1 MITRVNY
8 FVNVVAT
15 LYCTSS
21 GTIGELT
28 LEQVFGDAAV
38 IHTAHKPRQAA
49 LSQQGKDGG

>member
-1 MITRVNY
+1 MIIRVNY